1 MSYSANW
8 GLILSSLAFLYFII
22 NSCEIRF
29 IVSFCY
35 QLVFK
40 LQSPALCL
48 LCSCQCG
55 QSSFNPLQERDLRIS
70 ICDKYF
76 LNTSVS
82 FKKKHISSLP
92 MLWLEFPSGQFVV
105 CVL

>member
-40 LQSPALCL
+40 LQSPAL
-48 LCSCQCG
+48 
-55 QSSFNPLQERDLRIS
+55 F
-70 ICDKYF
+70 
-76 LNTSVS
+76 T
-82 FKKKHISSLP
+82 
-92 MLWLEFPSGQFVV
+92 M
-105 CVL
+105 